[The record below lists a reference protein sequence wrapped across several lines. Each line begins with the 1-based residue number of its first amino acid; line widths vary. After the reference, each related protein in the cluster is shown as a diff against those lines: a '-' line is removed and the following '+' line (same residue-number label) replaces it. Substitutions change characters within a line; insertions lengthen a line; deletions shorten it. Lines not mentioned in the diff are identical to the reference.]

1 MKFIQTGNFKEKGK
15 ELFGRTGLI
24 DLDFMDEIELRTDI
38 VPNSYKRILNNFDNY
53 GFHNTGIH
61 SNNDEL
67 VLFYDIEKIESIN
80 EVNDNKDEFNSSS
93 DFYWNTNHDWMLLP
107 KSKQNLFVK
116 SINYDYQYWWMQRPI
131 IERNYDYKLAL
142 ERKKLTN
149 N

>member
-1 MKFIQTGNFKEKGK
+1 MKFIQTGKFKEKGK

-24 DLDFMDEIELRTDI
+24 DLNFMDEIELRTDI

-67 VLFYDIEKIESIN
+67 ILFYDIEKIESIN
-80 EVNDNKDEFNSSS
+80 EVHNNKDEFNPIN
-93 DFYWNTNHDWMLLP
+93 DFYWNVNTDWMLLP
-107 KSKQNLFVK
+107 KSKQDLFVK
-116 SINYDYQYWWMQRPI
+116 SINHDYMHWWMQRPE